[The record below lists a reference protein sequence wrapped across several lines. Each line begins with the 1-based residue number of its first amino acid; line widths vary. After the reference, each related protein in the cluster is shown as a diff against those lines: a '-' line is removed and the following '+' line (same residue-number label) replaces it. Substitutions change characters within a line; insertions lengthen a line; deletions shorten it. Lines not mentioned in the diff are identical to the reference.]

1 MKELR
6 FHGQA
11 ILTGRGAV
19 EGLKD
24 LPVGR
29 AFIVTGGNS
38 VVKNGMLDK
47 ITGIL
52 AAKGCQTLVLSGVPK
67 NPPVETVVE
76 GIARMRDFAPDTVI
90 GVGGG
95 SALDA
100 AKAMSVFYEHP
111 ELDVAV
117 AWRQA
122 IPQKREKI
130 KLIAIPG
137 TSGTASEVTCFSVL
151 TFKNENLKVGGKS
164 AAFVPDWAILDVD
177 MTLSMP
183 KNVAAETGMDAMAHA
198 VECYTNPALDDFT
211 EAMAAGAVAGLY
223 EHLPAS
229 CLTGEIAAR
238 EKVHNYQCLA
248 GCAFANVGTGLDHG
262 IAHAIGGRYDL
273 GHGLVIAVALP
284 YVLEFNARDA
294 AVREKLARL
303 ARRIGRDDFV
313 AASRELNAWL
323 GIPASFRD
331 LGISEAAFAADFAA
345 LVENALK
352 GSTRFNPVPVSTDDM
367 KVILRSIY
375 EGRSCK

>member
-1 MKELR
+1 MV
-6 FHGQA
+6 FG
-11 ILTGRGAV
+11 
-19 EGLKD
+19 
-24 LPVGR
+24 
-29 AFIVTGGNS
+29 
-38 VVKNGMLDK
+38 
-47 ITGIL
+47 
-52 AAKGCQTLVLSGVPK
+52 GVPK

-76 GIARMRDFAPDTVI
+76 GIARMREFNPDAVI

-151 TFKNENLKVGGKS
+151 TFKKEDLKVGGKS

-211 EAMAAGAVAGLY
+211 EAMASGAVAGLY

-229 CLTGEIAAR
+229 CLSGDPAAR

-262 IAHAIGGRYDL
+262 LAHAIGGRYDL

-284 YVLEFNARDA
+284 YVLEFNSRDA
-294 AVREKLARL
+294 VVREKLARL
-303 ARRIGRDDFV
+303 AKRIGRDDF
-313 AASRELNAWL
+313 AAAIRELNGRL
-323 GIPASFRD
+323 GIPASFKD
-331 LGISEAAFAADFAA
+331 LGISENDFAADFAA

-352 GSTRFNPVPVSTDDM
+352 GSTKANPVPVSADDM

>member
-24 LPVGR
+24 LPIGR
-29 AFIVTGGNS
+29 AFIVTGGS
-38 VVKNGMLDK
+38 SAVKNGMLDK

-52 AAKGCQTLVLSGVPK
+52 AAKGCQTLVFSGIPK
-67 NPPVETVVE
+67 NPPVGKVVE
-76 GIARMRDFAPDTVI
+76 GIARMREFNPDTVI

-95 SALDA
+95 SAIDA

-111 ELDVAV
+111 ELDVAI

-130 KLIAIPG
+130 RLIAIPG

-151 TFKNENLKVGGKS
+151 TYKEEDLKVGGKS

-211 EAMAAGAVAGLY
+211 EAMASGAVAGLY

-229 CLTGEIAAR
+229 VLSGDPAAR

-284 YVLEFNARDA
+284 NVIEFNSRDA

-303 ARRIGRDDFV
+303 ARRIGRDDF
-313 AASRELNAWL
+313 AAAIRELNGRL
-323 GIPASFRD
+323 GIPVSFKA
-331 LGISEAAFAADFAA
+331 LGISEDDWAAGFDA

-352 GSTRFNPVPVSTDDM
+352 GSTRVNPVPVSADDM

>member
-1 MKELR
+1 MGDQA
-6 FHGQA
+6 GQ
-11 ILTGRGAV
+11 G
-19 EGLKD
+19 
-24 LPVGR
+24 
-29 AFIVTGGNS
+29 
-38 VVKNGMLDK
+38 
-47 ITGIL
+47 
-52 AAKGCQTLVLSGVPK
+52 
-67 NPPVETVVE
+67 
-76 GIARMRDFAPDTVI
+76 
-90 GVGGG
+90 
-95 SALDA
+95 
-100 AKAMSVFYEHP
+100 
-111 ELDVAV
+111 
-117 AWRQA
+117 
-122 IPQKREKI
+122 
-130 KLIAIPG
+130 
-137 TSGTASEVTCFSVL
+137 
-151 TFKNENLKVGGKS
+151 
-164 AAFVPDWAILDVD
+164 
-177 MTLSMP
+177 
-183 KNVAAETGMDAMAHA
+183 
-198 VECYTNPALDDFT
+198 
-211 EAMAAGAVAGLY
+211 
-223 EHLPAS
+223 
-229 CLTGEIAAR
+229 GEIAAR

-313 AASRELNAWL
+313 AAIRELNACL